1 MPLGL
6 MSSHS
11 EADSAPP
18 SAGVRAESERFLD
31 RPDGASLCI
40 QAWGDRGAPTILIL
54 DGIGCTGWAFRKIL
68 PVLRD
73 DFRILLMHYRG
84 HGRSPNPPRPWHLGL
99 DVFADDAEATLR
111 SEGADSAVILGFSMG
126 FQVALE
132 LYKRHRTR
140 VAGMISIAG
149 PSGRAVAQFQGTDLV
164 GHALPFLRA
173 ATRHA
178 SDLTV
183 RLWKTLVPNPTLRRL
198 GMGSQL
204 NLDRIDVEDIDFYLS
219 QISKMSPELFLEV
232 LQQAARHSTEDVM
245 PRVRVPS
252 LIMAGGKDTFI
263 PLATMRDVAFAI
275 PGAQWVVIPEASHA
289 LPAEYPEDVAE
300 HIRRFS
306 TDVLSPA

>member
-1 MPLGL
+1 M
-6 MSSHS
+6 
-11 EADSAPP
+11 
-18 SAGVRAESERFLD
+18 RAESERFLE
-31 RPDGASLCI
+31 RSDGATVCV
-40 QAWGDRGAPTILIL
+40 QAWGERGAPTILIL
-54 DGIGCTGWAFRKIL
+54 DGIGCAGWAFRKIL
-68 PVLRD
+68 PVLRN

-99 DVFADDAEATLR
+99 DVFADDAEATLQ
-111 SEGADSAVILGFSMG
+111 SEGADQAVVLGFSMG

-132 LYKRHRTR
+132 LYKRHRPR

-149 PSGRAVAQFQGTDLV
+149 PSGRAVAQFQGTDII

-183 RLWKTLVPNPTLRRL
+183 RLWKTLLPHPTLRRF
-198 GMGSQL
+198 GMQSQL

-219 QISKMSPELFLEV
+219 QMSKMSPELFLEL
-232 LQQAARHSTEDVM
+232 LQQAARHSSEDIM

-263 PLATMRDVAFAI
+263 PLSTMREVAFSI

-300 HIRRFS
+300 HIRRFA
-306 TDVLSPA
+306 TATLLPDVSAKPA

>member
-1 MPLGL
+1 
-6 MSSHS
+6 
-11 EADSAPP
+11 
-18 SAGVRAESERFLD
+18 
-31 RPDGASLCI
+31 
-40 QAWGDRGAPTILIL
+40 
-54 DGIGCTGWAFRKIL
+54 
-68 PVLRD
+68 
-73 DFRILLMHYRG
+73 
-84 HGRSPNPPRPWHLGL
+84 
-99 DVFADDAEATLR
+99 
-111 SEGADSAVILGFSMG
+111 MG

-132 LYKRHRTR
+132 MYKRHRSR

-149 PSGRAVAQFQGTDLV
+149 PSGRAVAQFQGTDII

-183 RLWKTLVPNPTLRRL
+183 RLWRTLLPHPTLRRF
-198 GMGSQL
+198 GMQSQL

-219 QISKMSPELFLEV
+219 QMSKMSPELFLEL
-232 LQQAARHSTEDVM
+232 LQQAARHSSEDIM

-263 PLATMRDVAFAI
+263 PLATMREVAFSI

-300 HIRRFS
+300 HIRRFATATLIPDAS
-306 TDVLSPA
+306 AKP